1 MITACSYPHKWQ
13 SKEKEE
19 CPMIKNEEKP
29 LIESV
34 SRPHSSGMQNYLAA
48 HARAIPPSG
57 IRRFFDLVSAS
68 KGKDVISLGVGEPD
82 FVTPWRIRDAAVY
95 SLEKGKT
102 QYTSNAGMPELREA
116 IGQYLYNQ
124 FHVSYD
130 PAKEMIVTVG
140 GSEGIDL
147 ALRALVEP
155 GDEILVPEP
164 CYISYSPITSLS
176 GGIAV
181 GIETFAK
188 DQFKLTAEI
197 LRAAIT
203 PKSKILVLCY
213 PSNPTG
219 AIMTYEEMLPIAKI
233 VEENDLIVISDEIY
247 AELSYNG
254 AHVSF
259 ASLPGMKDRTIL
271 VSGFS
276 KAFAMTGWRMGYAC
290 GHPDLIS
297 AMLKIHQY
305 TVMCAPIMGQV
316 AALEALTKGG
326 LEEKDRMVESY
337 NQRRRLVVQGFR
349 DMGLECHEP
358 QGAFYVFPSIRST
371 GLTSEQF
378 AERLLLEAKVA
389 AVPGYVFGKG
399 GEGFL
404 RCCYATSV
412 TQLTEAMERIGNFLK
427 KIEI

>member
-1 MITACSYPHKWQ
+1 
-13 SKEKEE
+13 
-19 CPMIKNEEKP
+19 MIKDEEKP
-29 LIESV
+29 KVALADP
-34 SRPHSSGMQNYLAA
+34 SRNDGMQRYLASR
-48 HARAIPPSG
+48 AREIPPSG

-68 KGKDVISLGVGEPD
+68 KDKDVITLGVGEPD
-82 FVTPWRIRDAAVY
+82 FVTPWRVRDAAVY

-102 QYTSNAGMPELREA
+102 QYSPNAGMLELREA

-124 FHVSYD
+124 FNLTYD
-130 PAKEMIVTVG
+130 PGKEMIVTVG

-147 ALRALVEP
+147 ALRALIEP

-176 GGIAV
+176 GGVAV
-181 GIETFAK
+181 GIETFAE
-188 DQFKLTAEI
+188 DQFKLTPES
-197 LRAAIT
+197 LLAAIT

-233 VEENDLIVISDEIY
+233 VEEHDLIVISDEIY
-247 AELSYNG
+247 AELTFNG
-254 AHVSF
+254 KHASF

-305 TVMCAPIMGQV
+305 TIMCAPTMGQV

-326 LEEKDRMVESY
+326 LEEKDRMMESY

-349 DMGLECHEP
+349 DMGLDCHEP
-358 QGAFYVFPSIRST
+358 QGAFYAFPSIRST

-378 AERLLLEAKVA
+378 AERLLLDGKVA
-389 AVPGYVFGKG
+389 AVPGHVFGKG

-412 TQLTEAMERIGNFLK
+412 AQLTEALERIHLFLRSL
-427 KIEI
+427 E

>member
-1 MITACSYPHKWQ
+1 
-13 SKEKEE
+13 
-19 CPMIKNEEKP
+19 MIKNEEKP
-29 LIESV
+29 QTQVERSAA
-34 SRPHSSGMQNYLAA
+34 SGMLHHLAA
-48 HARAIPPSG
+48 SARAIPPSG

-68 KGKDVISLGVGEPD
+68 KDKDIITLGVGEPD
-82 FVTPWRIRDAAVY
+82 FVTPWRVRDAAVY
-95 SLEKGKT
+95 ALEKGKT

-116 IGQYLYNQ
+116 IAGYLHSGFNLK
-124 FHVSYD
+124 YD
-130 PAKEMIVTVG
+130 PANEILVTVG

-147 ALRALVEP
+147 ALRALIEP
-155 GDEILVPEP
+155 GDEILIPEP
-164 CYISYSPITSLS
+164 CYVSYSPITTL
-176 GGIAV
+176 GGGVHV
-181 GIETFAK
+181 GIETFAE
-188 DQFKLTAEI
+188 DQFKLTADS

-203 PKSKILVLCY
+203 PKSKVLILCY

-219 AIMTYEEMLPIAKI
+219 AIMTYEDLLPIARV
-233 VEENDLIVISDEIY
+233 VEEHDLIVISDEIY
-247 AELSYNG
+247 AELTFTG
-254 AHVSF
+254 DKHVSF

-297 AMLKIHQY
+297 AMLRIHQY
-305 TVMCAPIMGQV
+305 TIMCAPIMGQV
-316 AALEALTKGG
+316 AALESLTKGG
-326 LEEKDRMVESY
+326 LEEKDRMMESY

-358 QGAFYVFPSIRST
+358 QGAFYAFPSIKST

-378 AERLLLEAKVA
+378 AERLVLEAKVA
-389 AVPGYVFGKG
+389 AVPGNVFGKG

-412 TQLTEAMERIGNFLK
+412 AQLNEALERIYAFLRK
-427 KIEI
+427 ME